1 MHSSKFDRGDEAFL
15 KHPKIRAGEVL
26 PVRITKVIKDSPY
39 QPFYSFRYLEGPYRN
54 QLSNAF
60 EKNLF
65 TAEEVETL
73 TDADVAE
80 EALPEVL

>member
-1 MHSSKFDRGDEAFL
+1 MHTSKFDRGDEAFL
-15 KHPKIRAGEVL
+15 KHPRILAGEVL
-26 PVRITKVIKDSPY
+26 HVRITKVVKDDPY
-39 QPFYSFRYLEGPYRN
+39 QPFYSFKYLDGPWRN

-65 TAEEVETL
+65 TAEEAETI

-80 EALPEVL
+80 EELPEVL